1 MTNPPPY
8 RLTFAD
14 AIEVWLM
21 HWGGT
26 HQHNIAAH
34 FGVNSGRVNDVIK
47 ERKHLGSRGAAM
59 MKKAA

>member
-21 HWGGT
+21 HWDKN

-34 FGVNSGRVNDVIK
+34 FGVNSGRINDVVK
-47 ERKHLGSRGAAM
+47 ERIHIGSREAAL
-59 MKKAA
+59 MKKSA